1 LLALLGHAVN
11 SRCYSYVVCTVYSAV
26 SYTCCVAVVVLP
38 PVLVPR
44 YSEYPSQFR
53 HSAVDSSAG
62 LYQPVSEPILP
73 YNASYP
79 YGFRDQQP
87 SGGYSSTATAC
98 SLPGIVIT
106 LHI

>member
-1 LLALLGHAVN
+1 M
-11 SRCYSYVVCTVYSAV
+11 
-26 SYTCCVAVVVLP
+26 LP

-53 HSAVDSSAG
+53 HSAVDSSAVS
-62 LYQPVSEPILP
+62 YQPVSEPVLP

-87 SGGYSSTATAC
+87 SGGFSPPTTAC
-98 SLPGIVIT
+98 SLLGIRIT
-106 LHI
+106 VHAYYLDLRRKT